1 MRRPRSFWEAR
12 VTELAQGRSVE
23 RIARQHG
30 VTPRL
35 LRWWR
40 WRIGTSP
47 TTAMQSPRMI
57 EVLPVAVPTATDRAG
72 VRILVGDVV
81 LELPAAMAAEDIGR
95 IARALCTPC

>member
-1 MRRPRSFWEAR
+1 M
-12 VTELAQGRSVE
+12 TELAQGRSVE

-40 WRIGTSP
+40 WRLGTSP

-57 EVLPVAVPTATDRAG
+57 EVLPVPVPVPVTAATDRAG

-81 LELPAAMAAEDIGR
+81 LELPTAMAPEDIGR